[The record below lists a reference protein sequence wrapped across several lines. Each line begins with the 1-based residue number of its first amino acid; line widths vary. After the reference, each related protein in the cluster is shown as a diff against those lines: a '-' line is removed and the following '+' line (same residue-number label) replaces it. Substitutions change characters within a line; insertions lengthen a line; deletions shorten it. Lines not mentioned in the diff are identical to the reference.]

1 MKRTSRSAA
10 ASEMRSEYDFD
21 YRHARPNRFASR
33 LKGDVVSVVL
43 DPDVA
48 AVFRTAKS
56 VNDLLRS
63 VIVALP
69 GHRSGAVRR
78 RKRAV

>member
-1 MKRTSRSAA
+1 MKRTSSRAA
-10 ASEMRSEYDFD
+10 ASEMRAEYDFD
-21 YRHARPNRFASR
+21 YRRARPNRFAAR
-33 LKGDVVSVVL
+33 LSGDVVSVVL

-69 GHRSGAVRR
+69 GQRGGRVRR

>member
-1 MKRTSRSAA
+1 MKRTSRRLGGSD
-10 ASEMRSEYDFD
+10 MRAEYDFD
-21 YRHARPNRFASR
+21 YRRARPNRFAAR
-33 LKGDVVSVVL
+33 LSGQVVSVVL

-69 GHRSGAVRR
+69 GRRAGSVRR